1 VRRRL
6 RPTVRL
12 RLAALYTAAFLV
24 GGAGLLTASYALV
37 RHSLPESSAVARQA
51 VVHRL
56 GTAASDRDDRDRD
69 RIIEQTRLEL
79 RSTTLDHLRDGYM
92 LALALSTLVSA
103 TLGWLLAGRALRPL
117 SKITATARRVSE
129 ENLHE
134 RIALAGPDDELK
146 ELADTFDTMLGRL
159 DAAFE
164 SQRSF
169 AANASHELRTPL
181 AIIRTEVD
189 VALQSRRLTVEKLS
203 AMAQVVRSA
212 SERSERL
219 LEALLTLARS
229 DRGDLRR
236 EPVDLAA
243 AARSALDHVASELVA
258 LDLRVEADLEPAASI
273 GDRALL
279 EQLVANL
286 VENAARHNVQG
297 GWISITTGYADHTA
311 TLVVANGGP
320 GITPSDAERLT
331 VPFQR
336 LGDERTRRTSGSG
349 LGLSIVDSVAR
360 AHGGLLRLTAPGEGL
375 IATVELPGAPLSPR
389 AGSVRAATSR
399 PRRS

>member
-1 VRRRL
+1 MKRRL

-37 RHSLPESSAVARQA
+37 RHSLPESSAVARAA
-51 VVHRL
+51 VVREL
-56 GTAASDRDDRDRD
+56 GAAASDSDDAARD
-69 RIIEQTRLEL
+69 RIIEQTRLEV
-79 RSTTLDHLRDGYM
+79 RATTLDHLRDGYI

-117 SKITATARRVSE
+117 SDITATARRVSQ

-134 RIALAGPDDELK
+134 RIALAGPEDELK

-169 AANASHELRTPL
+169 VANASHELRTPL
-181 AIIRTEVD
+181 SIIRTEVD
-189 VALQSRRLTVEKLS
+189 VALQSSVVTVEKLT
-203 AMAQVVRSA
+203 AMAAVVRSA

-219 LEALLTLARS
+219 IEALLTLARS
-229 DRGDLRR
+229 DRGDLHV

-243 AARSALDHVASELVA
+243 AARSALDDVAGDIVA
-258 LDLRVEADLEPAASI
+258 RDLRVEADLAPAVAA

-279 EQLVANL
+279 ERLVSNL
-286 VENAARHNVQG
+286 VQNAARHNVDG
-297 GWISITTGYADHTA
+297 GWISITTDAADRAA
-311 TLVVANGGP
+311 TLVVANSGVAV
-320 GITPSDAERLT
+320 TASEAERLT
-331 VPFQR
+331 TPFQR
-336 LGDERTRRTSGSG
+336 LGDARARRAPGSG
-349 LGLSIVDSVAR
+349 LGLSIVDSVTR
-360 AHGGLLRLTAPGEGL
+360 AHGGRLRLTAPGEGL
-375 IATVELPGAPLSPR
+375 IATVDLPRS
-389 AGSVRAATSR
+389 GS
-399 PRRS
+399 

>member
-1 VRRRL
+1 VNRRL

-12 RLAALYTAAFLV
+12 RLAALFAAAFLV

-51 VVHRL
+51 VVREL
-56 GTAASDRDDRDRD
+56 GAAASDRDDRDRD

-79 RSTTLDHLRDGYM
+79 RATTLDHLRHGYV

-117 SKITATARRVSE
+117 SDITATARRVSQ

-134 RIALAGPDDELK
+134 RIALAGPEDELK

-169 AANASHELRTPL
+169 VANASHELRTPL
-181 AIIRTEVD
+181 SIIRTEVD
-189 VALQSRRLTVEKLS
+189 VALQSRDVTVEKLRE
-203 AMAQVVRSA
+203 MATVVRSA

-219 LEALLTLARS
+219 IEALLTLARS

-236 EPVDLAA
+236 EPVDLVAA
-243 AARSALDHVASELVA
+243 TRSALDDAAGDIVAR
-258 LDLRVEADLEPAASI
+258 DLRVEADLAPAIAV
-273 GDRALL
+273 GDRELL
-279 EQLVANL
+279 ERLVSNL
-286 VENAARHNVQG
+286 VENAAKHNVPG
-297 GWISITTGYADHTA
+297 GWISITSEAGDSVA
-311 TLVVANGGP
+311 TLVVANGGAAV
-320 GITPSDAERLT
+320 TPSDAAQLT
-331 VPFQR
+331 TPFRR
-336 LGDERTRRTSGSG
+336 LGDERAARTPGSG

-360 AHGGLLRLTAPGEGL
+360 AHGGRLRLNAPGEGL
-375 IATVELPGAPLSPR
+375 IATVDLPRGPLRS
-389 AGSVRAATSR
+389 GS
-399 PRRS
+399 

>member
-37 RHSLPESSAVARQA
+37 RHSLPESSAVARAA
-51 VVHRL
+51 VVREL
-56 GTAASDRDDRDRD
+56 GAAASDSDDAARD
-69 RIIEQTRLEL
+69 RIIEQTRLEV
-79 RSTTLDHLRDGYM
+79 RATTLDHLRDGYI

-117 SKITATARRVSE
+117 SDITATARRVSQ

-134 RIALAGPDDELK
+134 RIALAGPEDELK

-169 AANASHELRTPL
+169 VANASHELRTPL
-181 AIIRTEVD
+181 SIIRTEID
-189 VALQSRRLTVEKLS
+189 VALQSSEVTVEKLT
-203 AMAQVVRSA
+203 AMAAVVRSA

-219 LEALLTLARS
+219 IEALLTLARS
-229 DRGDLRR
+229 DRGDLHV

-243 AARSALDHVASELVA
+243 AARSALDDVAGDIVA
-258 LDLRVEADLEPAASI
+258 RDLRVEADLAPAVAA

-279 EQLVANL
+279 ERLVSNL
-286 VENAARHNVQG
+286 VQNAARHNVDG
-297 GWISITTGYADHTA
+297 GWISITTDAADRAA
-311 TLVVANGGP
+311 TLVVANSGAAV
-320 GITPSDAERLT
+320 TASDAARLT
-331 VPFQR
+331 TPFQR
-336 LGDERTRRTSGSG
+336 LGDERARRAPGSG
-349 LGLSIVDSVAR
+349 LGLSIVDSVTR
-360 AHGGLLRLTAPGEGL
+360 AHGGRLRLTAPGEGL
-375 IATVELPGAPLSPR
+375 IATVDLPRS
-389 AGSVRAATSR
+389 GS
-399 PRRS
+399 

>member
-1 VRRRL
+1 VSRRL

-37 RHSLPESSAVARQA
+37 RHSLPESSAGARQA
-51 VVHRL
+51 VVRRL
-56 GTAASDRDDRDRD
+56 GAAASDRDDRDRD

-79 RSTTLDHLRDGYM
+79 RDTTLDRLRDGYM
-92 LALALSTLVSA
+92 LVLALSTLVSA

-117 SKITATARRVSE
+117 SRITATARRVSE

-134 RIALAGPDDELK
+134 RISLAGPDDELK
-146 ELADTFDTMLGRL
+146 ELADTFDTMLARL

-169 AANASHELRTPL
+169 VANASHELRTPL

-189 VALQSRRLTVEKLS
+189 VALQSRRLTVDKLS
-203 AMAQVVRSA
+203 AMAEVVRSA

-219 LEALLTLARS
+219 IEALLTLARS

-243 AARSALDHVASELVA
+243 AARSALDDVASELVA
-258 LDLRVEADLEPAASI
+258 LDLRVEAELEPATAI

-279 EQLVANL
+279 ERLVSNL

-297 GWISITTGYADHTA
+297 GWVSITTGAADRTA
-311 TLVVANGGP
+311 TLVVANGGAA
-320 GITPSDAERLT
+320 ITPGDADRFT
-331 VPFQR
+331 IPFQR
-336 LGDERTRRTSGSG
+336 RGDERTRLTPGSG
-349 LGLSIVDSVAR
+349 LGLSIIDSVAR
-360 AHGGLLRLTAPGEGL
+360 AHGGELRLTAPGEGL
-375 IATVELPGAPLSPR
+375 IATVELPG
-389 AGSVRAATSR
+389 G
-399 PRRS
+399 